1 MRKFKET
8 GDSRYIYQNRLDKV
22 YFQLDMDYGYFKD
35 KAFNIA
41 KNSKYYEYERG
52 LASVVDINVL
62 KKMVPAMLLKVK
74 LCETKN

>member
-1 MRKFKET
+1 
-8 GDSRYIYQNRLDKV
+8 
-22 YFQLDMDYGYFKD
+22 MDYGCFKD

-41 KNSKYYEYERG
+41 KNSKCYEYQRG

-62 KKMVPAMLLKVK
+62 KKMVPVMLLKIK